1 MAGWFLDI
9 LIGYLIRFMVRMV
22 KARGSHTWPLEN
34 ATVSFSN
41 ASNGYGGPIA
51 EVGYTYSYQGRF
63 FSGGYR
69 KPFILHNSAK
79 RYVAVLLKGTHIIVR
94 VKPGQPETSI
104 VSDKDQDQAAMKLRA
119 RFD

>member
-22 KARGSHTWPLEN
+22 LP
-34 ATVSFSN
+34 
-41 ASNGYGGPIA
+41 
-51 EVGYTYSYQGRF
+51 
-63 FSGGYR
+63 
-69 KPFILHNSAK
+69 
-79 RYVAVLLKGTHIIVR
+79 KGTHITVR